1 MAFPGKTSKYAP
13 GVSTA
18 KGKAE
23 ARKASRA
30 EKRAQRMEDFKT
42 KTFKVPISLTLIST
56 TLKDIQVVLM

>member
-23 ARKASRA
+23 ARR
-30 EKRAQRMEDFKT
+30 R
-42 KTFKVPISLTLIST
+42 
-56 TLKDIQVVLM
+56 VVLRSVLSGWKI